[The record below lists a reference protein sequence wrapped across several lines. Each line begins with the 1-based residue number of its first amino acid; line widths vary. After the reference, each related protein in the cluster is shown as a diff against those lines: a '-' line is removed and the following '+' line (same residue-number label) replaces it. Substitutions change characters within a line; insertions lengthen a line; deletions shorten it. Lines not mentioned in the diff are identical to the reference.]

1 MDITKL
7 KIRDMRT
14 LLDSG
19 EISASELTQNYI
31 DRIKKYDGNVKSYI
45 TVTEENALESA
56 KKAQEKIKAGNCAP
70 LCGIPM
76 AIKDNI
82 CTDGIKT
89 TCASK
94 MLENFIPPY
103 DATVMEKLNAQNIV
117 MLG

>member
-19 EISASELTQNYI
+19 EISATELTQGYI
-31 DRIKKYDGNVKSYI
+31 DRINKYDGNVKSYI
-45 TVTEENALESA
+45 TVTEEHALESA
-56 KKAQEKIKAGNCAP
+56 KAAQEKIKAGNASP

-82 CTDGIKT
+82 STDGVKT
-89 TCASK
+89 T
-94 MLENFIPPY
+94 
-103 DATVMEKLNAQNIV
+103 
-117 MLG
+117 